1 MKPMGCFRVAAVL
14 TGWML
19 VGLPVSAALADA
31 AWVNP
36 DDAAA
41 LHAASWAPPLTGEG
55 PSPMAGDD
63 ANVTLSVN
71 AAIMVLGSAWL
82 VLMARRIQGRDAA
95 DGMDVDR
102 MLSGGAPRHVAG
114 GR

>member
-1 MKPMGCFRVAAVL
+1 MKPMACFRVAAVL

-36 DDAAA
+36 DDAGA
-41 LHAASWAPPLTGEG
+41 LHAASWAPPSTRVGA
-55 PSPMAGDD
+55 SPMAGEDTS
-63 ANVTLSVN
+63 VTLSVN
-71 AAIMVLGSAWL
+71 AAIMVLGGMWL
-82 VLMARRIQGRDAA
+82 VLMARRIQGRGAA
-95 DGMDVDR
+95 DGIGGDS
-102 MLSGGAPRHVAG
+102 MLSSGAPRHVAG